1 MKKKKQDPKK
11 TTKFEIKFGG
21 LKKHDL
27 KIQPINVFALKI
39 EYLEEGSGPSPAIPS
54 PRMPAPRC

>member
-1 MKKKKQDPKK
+1 MKKKKQDTKK
-11 TTKFEIKFGG
+11 ISKFEIKFGG

-39 EYLEEGSGPSPAIPS
+39 EYLEEG
-54 PRMPAPRC
+54 PAPFPVAPPMC

>member
-11 TTKFEIKFGG
+11 TTQFEIKFGG

-39 EYLEEGSGPSPAIPS
+39 EYLEEGPSPAIPS
-54 PRMPAPRC
+54 PRMPAPRG